1 MTRFPPPEVVIRPP
15 GRTPAV
21 MGADPK
27 TVLRRAG
34 HQDRRPQSPAPLRET
49 EPRAGAVHETRD
61 RSRGSH
67 PRVLWYP
74 YFDKIPAPRAS
85 RMMPPLIGTPGT
97 GSKGRAHA
105 AAVGPQA
112 ARARSEVRSSPSPS
126 PRRLSSSAAPSSP
139 GLRPRVTAPLLV
151 HGHRSAPADEGGRE
165 KARGQAG
172 SSGRTGGQKA
182 FRARLSRGS
191 PLSRTPG
198 RASRTDPDGRSVR
211 SSVLFRAP

>member
-1 MTRFPPPEVVIRPP
+1 MRAGRRRRTGWLRARVISFGAARFRQAPRGLRSVRPDATAAGSRRPADRRTTSSPSASMTRFPPPEVVIRPP

-67 PRVLWYP
+67 PRVLWCP
-74 YFDKIPAPRAS
+74 YFDKITAPRAS

-97 GSKGRAHA
+97 GSK
-105 AAVGPQA
+105 
-112 ARARSEVRSSPSPS
+112 ARARGRRRPASGPPSI
-126 PRRLSSSAAPSSP
+126 
-139 GLRPRVTAPLLV
+139 
-151 HGHRSAPADEGGRE
+151 
-165 KARGQAG
+165 
-172 SSGRTGGQKA
+172 
-182 FRARLSRGS
+182 
-191 PLSRTPG
+191 
-198 RASRTDPDGRSVR
+198 R
-211 SSVLFRAP
+211 SSVFSFTFPTATFVQRCPFFPGTPPTLHGPPPGARSPICTG